1 MQESMTAKLLILG
14 AGGHG
19 RAIAAWLGDLPD
31 WSFAGFVDGAPA
43 NACGRP
49 ILGDEAALPALRASG
64 IAHAVAAIGDNAAR
78 LAAGARLEAAGF
90 VLPALVHPSVVRAL
104 DASVAA
110 GAVVFP
116 RAVLGAA
123 AQVGRLVI
131 VNTGAI
137 VEHDV
142 MLAEG
147 AHLAPGTVLAGG
159 VTVGA
164 GALVGVGAACRPGV
178 SIGPQAVVGVGASV
192 VDDVPG
198 GTVVAGVPARV
209 LRPGPA

>member
-1 MQESMTAKLLILG
+1 MTAKLLILG

-19 RAIAAWLGDLPD
+19 RAIAAWLRDLPE
-31 WSFAGFVDGAPA
+31 WAFVGFVDGAPA
-43 NACGRP
+43 NARGRP
-49 ILGDEAALPALRASG
+49 LLGDEAALAGLRASG
-64 IAHAVAAIGDNAAR
+64 IAHAVVAIGDNAAR

-90 VLPALVHPSVVRAL
+90 ALPALVHPSVFRAP
-104 DASVAA
+104 DAAIEA

-142 MLAEG
+142 VLAAG
-147 AHLAPGTVLAGG
+147 AHLAPGSVLAGG
-159 VTVGA
+159 VAVGA

-178 SIGPQAVVGVGASV
+178 RIGAGAVVGVGASV
-192 VDDVPG
+192 VDDVAPG
-198 GTVVAGVPARV
+198 AVVGGVPARV
-209 LRPGPA
+209 LRPDPA